1 MSPAVE
7 HMLYGG
13 YVFDMETGEWG
24 PYEALTPTQK
34 FCVWLRQLWGGGL
47 VGE

>member
-1 MSPAVE
+1 MMPAIE
-7 HMLYGG
+7 HMLYGW
-13 YVFDMETGEWG
+13 YVFGVETGEWG

-34 FCVWLRQLWGGGL
+34 FCVWLRWPQGGL